1 MAVIP
6 KRTKYRRPHK
16 LSYEGKARGNT
27 KISFGEYGLMATE
40 GAWITQ
46 NQIESARVAMT
57 RFMKRGG
64 KVWVNI
70 FPHLSLTAIPLET
83 RMGKGKGQPDKW
95 VAVVKEGKIMFEVA
109 GVSEEIA
116 REALRL
122 AMHKLPI
129 KCKFVAKE
137 SGEANEK

>member
-6 KRTKYRRPHK
+6 KRTKYRRPHR
-16 LSYEGKARGNT
+16 LRYDGKAKGNT
-27 KISFGEYGLMATE
+27 SLHFGEYGLMALE

-46 NQIESARVAMT
+46 NQIEAARVAMT
-57 RFMKRGG
+57 RYMKR
-64 KVWVNI
+64 
-70 FPHLSLTAIPLET
+70 
-83 RMGKGKGQPDKW
+83 GKGQPEKW
-95 VAVVKEGKIMFEVA
+95 VAVVKEGKIMFEVG

-129 KCKFVAKE
+129 KCKFVSKE
-137 SGEANEK
+137 SGEASEK